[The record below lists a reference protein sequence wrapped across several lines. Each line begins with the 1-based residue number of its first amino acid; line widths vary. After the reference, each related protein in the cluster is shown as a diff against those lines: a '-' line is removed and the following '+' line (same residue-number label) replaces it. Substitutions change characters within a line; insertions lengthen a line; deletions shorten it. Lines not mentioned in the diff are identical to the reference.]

1 MTGHIRQQGKGS
13 WDIKLDLGRD
23 PMTGRRVTRYATVRG
38 TKRAAQVELTRLLSQ
53 RDQGSYVDPT
63 KMTLA

>member
-1 MTGHIRQQGKGS
+1 
-13 WDIKLDLGRD
+13 
-23 PMTGRRVTRYATVRG
+23 MTGRRVTRYATVRG